1 MGDVTE
7 GAFSGRSERSFDAPV
22 SGGLGRVSA
31 RLKNLEVLNERE
43 IELMKCLNP
52 FTYSEPV
59 AGWLTVTH

>member
-7 GAFSGRSERSFDAPV
+7 GAFSGRSERRFDAPV

-43 IELMKCLNP
+43 IELL
-52 FTYSEPV
+52 
-59 AGWLTVTH
+59 